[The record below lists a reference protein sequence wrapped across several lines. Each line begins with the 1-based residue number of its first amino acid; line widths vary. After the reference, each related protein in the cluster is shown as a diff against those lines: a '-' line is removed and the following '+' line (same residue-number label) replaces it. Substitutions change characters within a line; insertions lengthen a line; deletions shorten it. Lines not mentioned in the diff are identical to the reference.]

1 MATRGTIGYETTDG
15 RYRATYVHYDMDTS
29 QARQTLKALTRD
41 QVELFVTEGWLRGG
55 IRSINDSNPEYF
67 NEPSWEGGRIH
78 TAWPDRMES
87 YAYMLKKDGSWV
99 YVGHDVDGEKT
110 L

>member
-1 MATRGTIGYETTDG
+1 MATRCNIGYEMPDG
-15 RYRATYVHYDMDTS
+15 TYRATYVHYDGFPDNM
-29 QARQTLKALTRD
+29 RRILKALTHD

-55 IRSINDSNPEYF
+55 IRSIDDSIPEYF